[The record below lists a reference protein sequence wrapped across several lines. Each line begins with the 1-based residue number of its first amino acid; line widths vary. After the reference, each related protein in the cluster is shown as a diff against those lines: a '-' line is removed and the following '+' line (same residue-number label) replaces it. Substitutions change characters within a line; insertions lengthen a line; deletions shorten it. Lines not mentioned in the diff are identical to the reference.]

1 MYNACNLDAIE
12 ICKITELK
20 MFSLFTRYISVGVIN
35 TLIHWV
41 IFGIGIYLFGINQM
55 LSNLI
60 SFSIAVTFS
69 FFANAR
75 WTFKS
80 QASLARYIMFVFFMS
95 LVALLTG
102 YIADKIS
109 LLPILTL
116 IIFSSLSLVIGFYYS
131 KLVVF
136 RESK

>member
-41 IFGIGIYLFGINQM
+41 TFAIGIYLFGINQM

-60 SFSIAVTFS
+60 AFSISVTFS

-102 YIADKIS
+102 YIADRIS